1 MPINNVVSVKK
12 LCIIVLMFLL
22 DLELVHLTWIWIA
35 DPVFLMHP
43 DYAKLYGLH
52 TCRSRPTTLTI
63 MLFFSVFVQ
72 SAVEGVEAGG
82 ESELG
87 EAVHSDPAFSLSQV
101 IKSQCYLSFRYLW
114 KGLFVSVET
123 LLCILICICGIHI
136 MLKWIQIQDLRNYLE
151 VGSTTKFDTVPDPEK
166 IIALCM

>member
-1 MPINNVVSVKK
+1 
-12 LCIIVLMFLL
+12 MFLL

-82 ESELG
+82 GSELG

-101 IKSQCYLSFRYLW
+101 IKSQCYLSFRLLW
-114 KGLFVSVET
+114 KGLFISVET

-136 MLKWIQIQDLRNYLE
+136 MLKWIRIQDLRNYLE
-151 VGSTTKFDTVPDPEK
+151 VGSSTKFDTVPDPEK

>member
-1 MPINNVVSVKK
+1 
-12 LCIIVLMFLL
+12 MFLL

-114 KGLFVSVET
+114 KGLFISVET
-123 LLCILICICGIHI
+123 LLCILIYICGIHI
-136 MLKWIQIQDLRNYLE
+136 MLTWIRIQDLRNYLE

>member
-1 MPINNVVSVKK
+1 MLKK

-82 ESELG
+82 GSELG

-114 KGLFVSVET
+114 KGLFISVET

-136 MLKWIQIQDLRNYLE
+136 MLKWIRIQDLRNYLE